1 MCAGLGQQKNK
12 LMKNLFAGLLC
23 ILVSWTSE
31 PTATLKVEFTNL
43 KSGKG
48 KLWIAIIKPGEKFG
62 VGTPGISKI
71 LEVKSKANQIAT
83 FQIEPGRYALA
94 VYHDLNA
101 NDVMDK
107 NFVGIPKEPYGFS
120 KDFRP
125 KFSAPSFE
133 DCAFELTASGKDIS
147 VKLTN

>member
-1 MCAGLGQQKNK
+1 MKSFLTGLI
-12 LMKNLFAGLLC
+12 C

-31 PTATLKVEFTNL
+31 PTATLKVEFTNV
-43 KSGKG
+43 KNSKG

-62 VGTPGISKI
+62 EGKPGIFKI
-71 LEVKSKANQIAT
+71 VDVTSKANHTAT
-83 FQIEPGRYALA
+83 FQIAPGRYALA

-101 NDVMDK
+101 NEVMDK

-120 KDFRP
+120 TNFRP

-133 DCAFELTASGKDIS
+133 DCAFDLPANGKGIS

>member
-1 MCAGLGQQKNK
+1 MRILLTGLI
-12 LMKNLFAGLLC
+12 C

-31 PTATLKVEFTNL
+31 PTAMLKVEFTNV
-43 KSGKG
+43 KNGKG

-62 VGTPGISKI
+62 EGKPGIFKI

-107 NFVGIPKEPYGFS
+107 NFVGIPREPYGFS
-120 KDFRP
+120 RDFRP

-133 DCAFELTASGKDIS
+133 DCAFELPAAGKDIS